1 MSGNRPDVQH
11 IVVRSVLM
19 PLQGMTLMLPN
30 AAVSEVVA
38 YDENSEKV
46 PGADNSWL
54 LGTQI
59 WRQQIIPL
67 IAFER
72 MLGKR
77 FSGEGKRLMV
87 AVCNTL
93 NGNPKRPYLGIVLSD
108 IPHLIRAHHSM
119 IEPVR
124 ESGESDKRILGR
136 MRLNGEEVILP
147 DLDAIEEM
155 VNQELP

>member
-1 MSGNRPDVQH
+1 VSKKSDAEN
-11 IVVRSVLM
+11 IVVRCVLM
-19 PLQGMTLMLPN
+19 PLQGATLILPN

-38 YDENSEKV
+38 YDESSEQV
-46 PGADNSWL
+46 PDAEDSWL

-67 IAFER
+67 VSFER
-72 MLGKR
+72 VLGKG
-77 FSGEGKRLMV
+77 FVSEGKRLMV

-93 NGNPKRPYLGIVLSD
+93 NGDSKRPYIGIMLSD

-119 IEPVR
+119 IEPL
-124 ESGESDKRILGR
+124 GEQGEQSNPVVGK
-136 MRLNGEEVILP
+136 MKLNGEEVMVP
-147 DLDAIEEM
+147 DLDGLEKL